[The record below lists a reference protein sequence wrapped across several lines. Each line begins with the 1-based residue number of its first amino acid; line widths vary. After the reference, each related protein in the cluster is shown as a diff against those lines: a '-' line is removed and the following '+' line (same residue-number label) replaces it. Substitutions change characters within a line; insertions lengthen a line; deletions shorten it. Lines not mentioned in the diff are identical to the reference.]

1 MYDVIVIGRD
11 LSSLI
16 AALAS
21 ARYGL
26 KTILVNE
33 GKLEMEHREAGYAF
47 PIDPTP
53 LSGFGEDQTVG
64 RLIKELRLMQ
74 DTVPQPPVLDT
85 ALQVIFTDHRIDLF
99 HGRERLILDMFPQ
112 FPQR

>member
-1 MYDVIVIGRD
+1 MYDIIVIGRD

-26 KTILVNE
+26 RTILVNE

-53 LSGFGEDQTVG
+53 FSGIGEHQTVDC
-64 RLIKELRLMQ
+64 LIKESY
-74 DTVPQPPVLDT
+74 
-85 ALQVIFTDHRIDLF
+85 
-99 HGRERLILDMFPQ
+99 
-112 FPQR
+112 